1 MGPVNHGKSCVFY
14 IAYYFLIILIAR
26 LKSTVTSVILN
37 VSFVS
42 EKKQVTKT
50 TANSIGSKGEPYGM
64 SHLVRLYEPVV
75 VDFNS
80 ATHLLC
86 SRTHV

>member
-1 MGPVNHGKSCVFY
+1 MGPFNHGKSCVFY
-14 IAYYFLIILIAR
+14 ITYYFLIILIAR

-37 VSFVS
+37 VSLVS

-64 SHLVRLYEPVV
+64 SHLVRLHEPVV